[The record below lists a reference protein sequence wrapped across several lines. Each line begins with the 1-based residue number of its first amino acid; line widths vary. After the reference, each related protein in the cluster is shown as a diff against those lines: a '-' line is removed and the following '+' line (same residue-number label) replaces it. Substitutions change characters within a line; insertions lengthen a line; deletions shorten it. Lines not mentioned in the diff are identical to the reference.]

1 MRFFCILGVVLLSII
16 MILPAQAEEIP
27 TKKAIL
33 RGVDKITGR
42 IKTMQAD
49 VGNQIIFGNL
59 VIDVIRCYTRPP
71 EETPENSAYLNIVE
85 NLNDGKKQEVFS
97 GWMFS
102 SNPALSAMEHP
113 VYDVWVIGCKNDESF
128 MAKTLSETVKDTI
141 VVPVVHPDTVHE
153 NEQILTL
160 ED

>member
-1 MRFFCILGVVLLSII
+1 MRFLNGLGIILLMGMITFPVL
-16 MILPAQAEEIP
+16 AEDIP
-27 TKKAIL
+27 TKKAVL

-49 VGNQIIFGNL
+49 VGNQITFGNL
-59 VIDVIRCYTRPP
+59 VVDIVKCYTRPP

-113 VYDVWVIGCKNDESF
+113 VYDVWVIGCKNE
-128 MAKTLSETVKDTI
+128 AVPAVKTLSEVEKDI
-141 VVPVVHPDTVHE
+141 MVNLVVNQDATQE
-153 NEQILTL
+153 NEQILNL

>member
-1 MRFFCILGVVLLSII
+1 MRFLNGLGIILLMGMITFPVL
-16 MILPAQAEEIP
+16 AEDIP
-27 TKKAIL
+27 TKKAVL

-49 VGNQIIFGNL
+49 VGNQITFGNL
-59 VIDVIRCYTRPP
+59 VVDIVKCYTRPP

-113 VYDVWVIGCKNDESF
+113 VYDVWVIGCKNE
-128 MAKTLSETVKDTI
+128 AVPAVKTLSEVEKDI
-141 VVPVVHPDTVHE
+141 MVNLVVNQDVTQE
-153 NEQILTL
+153 NEQILNL

>member
-1 MRFFCILGVVLLSII
+1 MRLGGILG
-16 MILPAQAEEIP
+16 MILLAGMMIFPAQAEEIP

-42 IKTMQAD
+42 IKTMQAE
-49 VGNQIIFGNL
+49 VGNQITFGNL
-59 VIDVIRCYTRPP
+59 MIDVIRCYTRPP

-85 NLNDGKKQEVFS
+85 NLNNGKKQEVFS

-113 VYDVWVIGCKNDESF
+113 VYDVWVIGCKNDESL
-128 MAKTLSETVKDTI
+128 MPKTLSETAKEPIPMANQDAMDET
-141 VVPVVHPDTVHE
+141 
-153 NEQILTL
+153 EQILTL

>member
-1 MRFFCILGVVLLSII
+1 MRLLAILCTMLLGMMVSSV
-16 MILPAQAEEIP
+16 QADEIP
-27 TKKAIL
+27 TKKVVL

-42 IKTMQAD
+42 IKTMQAE
-49 VGNQIIFGNL
+49 VGKQIVFGDL
-59 VIDVIRCYTRPP
+59 TIDVIRCYTKPP

-85 NLNDGKKQEVFS
+85 NLNDGKRQEVFS

-113 VYDVWVIGCKNDESF
+113 VYDIWVIGCKNDELPIS
-128 MAKTLSETVKDTI
+128 KTHKETI
-141 VVPVVHPDTVHE
+141 
-153 NEQILTL
+153 NETQITPPTQNTSDEHDLLLNL

>member
-1 MRFFCILGVVLLSII
+1 MRFLNGLGIILFMGMITFPVL
-16 MILPAQAEEIP
+16 AEDIP
-27 TKKAIL
+27 TKKAVL

-49 VGNQIIFGNL
+49 VGNQITFGNL
-59 VIDVIRCYTRPP
+59 VVDIVKCYTRPP

-113 VYDVWVIGCKNDESF
+113 VYDVWVIGCKNE
-128 MAKTLSETVKDTI
+128 AVPAVKTLSEGEKDI
-141 VVPVVHPDTVHE
+141 MVNLVVNQDATQE
-153 NEQILTL
+153 NEQILNL

>member
-1 MRFFCILGVVLLSII
+1 M
-16 MILPAQAEEIP
+16 
-27 TKKAIL
+27 
-33 RGVDKITGR
+33 
-42 IKTMQAD
+42 
-49 VGNQIIFGNL
+49 
-59 VIDVIRCYTRPP
+59 IDVIRCYTRPP

-160 ED
+160 DD